1 MIKQFKIFRKK
12 KILITG
18 FNGFKGAW
26 LCLMLKILGA
36 NLYGISLR
44 SNYKNNHYNLISKRL
59 NLKEY
64 YFDISNL
71 DQLNKTIKTIKPDF
85 VFHLA
90 AQSLVF
96 KSLNN
101 PYQTWKSNV
110 IGFLNVL
117 ICLNKMEK
125 KCIAVMITSD
135 KCYKNVEQKKGYK
148 ENDILGGDDPYSASK
163 ASAEILFSS
172 YFSSF
177 IKNKNKNLRICT
189 ARAGN
194 VIGGGDWSDQRLVP
208 DCMKKW
214 LKSET
219 VKIRNPDSTRPWQ
232 HVLEALNGYL
242 YLAFSLHKSNKFN
255 GESFNFSSDK
265 IKNLTVI
272 NFLNLVKK
280 QWPEISW
287 KIIKKKKFKE
297 SGLLQ
302 LNNSKAQKKLGWKPK
317 LNIQQTIKFIV
328 SWYKDIYI
336 NKKDPFKVTN
346 SQIINFLDK

>member
-1 MIKQFKIFRKK
+1 M
-12 KILITG
+12 
-18 FNGFKGAW
+18 
-26 LCLMLKILGA
+26 LGA
-36 NLYGISLR
+36 NVIGIALDPYTNP
-44 SNYKNNHYNLISKRL
+44 SNFEVCELAGEIIDNRV
-59 NLKEY
+59 
-64 YFDISNL
+64 DISNYSEIE
-71 DQLNKTIKTIKPDF
+71 KIIKDSKPDF

-90 AQSLVF
+90 AQAIVK
-96 KSLNN
+96 KSYAN
-101 PYQTWKSNV
+101 PIETWKTNT
-110 IGFLNVL
+110 IGTLNVL
-117 ICLNKMEK
+117 EGLRKLNK
-125 KCIAVMITSD
+125 KCIAVIITSD
-135 KCYKNVEQKKGYK
+135 KCYNNVEWTWGYR
-148 ENDILGGDDPYSASK
+148 ENDPLGGNDPYSASK
-163 ASAEILFSS
+163 GSAELVINSHIK
-172 YFSSF
+172 SF
-177 IKNKNKNLRICT
+177 FPKENTLVRIAS

-287 KIIKKKKFKE
+287 KIIKRKKFKE

>member
-1 MIKQFKIFRKK
+1 MLNVFKSK
-12 KILITG
+12 KIIVTG
-18 FNGFKGAW
+18 HTGFKGSW
-26 LCLMLKILGA
+26 LSVWLNELGA
-36 NLYGISLR
+36 KVTGISLKPPTTP
-44 SNYKNNHYNLISKRL
+44 SHYEELGLYNFI
-59 NLKEY
+59 N
-64 YFDISNL
+64 DIQLDIRNL
-71 DQLNKTIKTIKPDF
+71 DQLKNIFSEVKPDF

-242 YLAFSLHKSNKFN
+242 YLAFSLHKSDKFN

-287 KIIKKKKFKE
+287 KIIKRKKFKE